1 MTEAVNANKFI
12 LLFYMIIIISS
23 CKNKDFHVDY
33 YRETADIIS
42 DSSNVDIVL
51 SELVNNGFK
60 READGYIEKTD
71 WEKFFQSYKSSSILD
86 LKTIG
91 VKPLLDNLDSIFMN
105 SNIVMFNENHF
116 LSYQRE
122 MFSKIADKAK
132 SYGYDQVAIEALA
145 DNSNSSIMDESGV
158 FLEAGYY
165 TKDPYFSNTL
175 LDLQSL
181 DYDLISYEQS
191 IQPDLTDRKTRDS
204 LMAENIISRFNT
216 SGRLLIFCGWGHAGN
231 FPHTLR
237 YYLNEKL
244 PNKKIVS
251 INQIILFP
259 ESRTTIYDSISSKI
273 DGTFDKPSLVFK
285 DNKPITFNEWYEYLV
300 IFPEKHKYHLGRKIP
315 SSLITKLASLLPET
329 PCDRLF
335 IYNKNT
341 IKGHEKYVPLAIIQD
356 ENEIKSSLG
365 SIPSRIKE
373 ISVYMHCE
381 GKNLFIENLDI
392 KR

>member
-1 MTEAVNANKFI
+1 MRVVANVFSI
-12 LLFYMIIIISS
+12 LLVFYSAFYISS
-23 CKNKDFHVDY
+23 CKKKDFTVDY
-33 YRETADIIS
+33 YREVEDIIS
-42 DSSNVDIVL
+42 DSSNVDVVL
-51 SELVNNGFK
+51 SELVNNGFTV
-60 READGYIEKTD
+60 EANDQIEKTD
-71 WEKFFQSYKSSSILD
+71 WEYFFKRYKSSSILD
-86 LKTIG
+86 YKTIE
-91 VKPLLDNLDSIFMN
+91 VKPLLENLDSIFMN
-105 SNIVMFNENHF
+105 NTIVMFNENHF

-122 MFSKIADKAK
+122 MFSKIADKAR

-181 DYDLISYEQS
+181 DYDLISYEPS
-191 IQPDLTDRKTRDS
+191 IQPDLTDLKTRDS
-204 LMAENIISRFNT
+204 LMAENIIRRFNT

-244 PNKKIVS
+244 PNKKIAS

-259 ESRTTIYDSISSKI
+259 ESRTTIYDSISTKI
-273 DGTFDKPSLVFK
+273 DGTFDKPSLVLK

-300 IFPEKHKYHLGRKIP
+300 ISPEKHKYHLGRKIP
-315 SSLITKLASLLPET
+315 SSLITELASLLPES

-341 IKGHEKYVPLAIIQD
+341 LKSNQKYVPLAIIQD
-356 ENEIKSSLG
+356 ANEIKRSLG
-365 SIPSRIKE
+365 SIPSFIDE
-373 ISVYMHCE
+373 ISAYKYCKGE
-381 GKNLFIENLDI
+381 LIFLENIAL
-392 KR
+392 